1 MGGYGLQNYENQEV
15 LRIRE
20 QLGDFDY
27 GDMPQG
33 LGHREM
39 REEVVIENN
48 AKYTGEWIVGTNV
61 RQG

>member
-1 MGGYGLQNYENQEV
+1 M
-15 LRIRE
+15 RIRE

-27 GDMPQG
+27 GDYPQG
-33 LGHREM
+33 LGQREM

-48 AKYTGEWIVGTNV
+48 AKYTGEWIVGTNI